1 MVGCPET
8 PRDNTWY
15 VTSVLVTF
23 RVATRGG
30 SCHAWFC
37 DGVSRDTRCC
47 VMTYFIIAILS
58 LS

>member
-8 PRDNTWY
+8 PRDNPCY
-15 VTSVLVTF
+15 VTGVLVTF

-47 VMTYFIIAILS
+47 VVTYFIIAILA